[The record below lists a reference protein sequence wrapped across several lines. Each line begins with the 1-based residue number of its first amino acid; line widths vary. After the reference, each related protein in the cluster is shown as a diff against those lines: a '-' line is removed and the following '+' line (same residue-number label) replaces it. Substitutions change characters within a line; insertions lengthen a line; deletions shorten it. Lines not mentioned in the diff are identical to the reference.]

1 MDELVRLK
9 QQFAKLQAKAN
20 KQRNEIARLTQAVE
34 QLQKD
39 KASLLAD
46 LKWKGEKHEISR
58 QAVFGRDRI
67 S

>member
-1 MDELVRLK
+1 MHDELGRLK
-9 QQFAKLQAKAN
+9 QQFDKLQAKAN

-46 LKWKGEKHEISR
+46 LKWIRGEHGKGTNNR
-58 QAVFGRDRI
+58 
-67 S
+67 